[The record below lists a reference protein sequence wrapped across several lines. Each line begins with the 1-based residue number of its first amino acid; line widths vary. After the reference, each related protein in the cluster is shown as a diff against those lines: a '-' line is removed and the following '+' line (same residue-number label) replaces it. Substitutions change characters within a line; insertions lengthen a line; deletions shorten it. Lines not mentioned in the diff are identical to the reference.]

1 MLLLGVGDSKIEKLH
16 SMRIFIYLLKTRFI
30 PNLIMY
36 MYGKHSEILH
46 LVEFNCKNFNQNIV
60 SLLLLG

>member
-16 SMRIFIYLLKTRFI
+16 SMRIFLNFKKKTRFI

-36 MYGKHSEILH
+36 MCGKYSEILH
-46 LVEFNCKNFNQNIV
+46 LVEFN
-60 SLLLLG
+60 

>member
-16 SMRIFIYLLKTRFI
+16 NMRILFYFLKTRFI

-36 MYGKHSEILH
+36 MCGKHSEILH
-46 LVEFNCKNFNQNIV
+46 LVEFNCNILNQNIV